1 MIENRR
7 IAKRYAK
14 AFIHDSVDKE
24 TVERLAQE
32 IRGFANALD
41 SDPEIKNFFLNPVVK
56 RATKIKAVERI
67 MNRLG
72 FSSFALELLVI
83 LIKKH
88 RLGIVNEIADELRDT
103 SDVINNRVRVRL
115 TTAAEPSVD
124 ELSEIAVRIQT
135 FFKRE
140 TVVDRVIDESIIG
153 GFILEGDGKRI
164 DLSVRGQIRRL
175 LEKV

>member
-24 TVERLAQE
+24 TVERLALE
-32 IRGFANALD
+32 IRGFAIALD

-67 MNRLG
+67 VERLG
-72 FSSFALELLVI
+72 YSSFALELLVI

-88 RLGIVNEIADELRDT
+88 RLGIVNEVADELRDT
-103 SDVINNRVRVRL
+103 SDTINNRVRIRL

-124 ELSEIAVRIQT
+124 ELSVIAQRIQT

-140 TVVDRVIDESIIG
+140 TVVERAIDESIIG

-164 DLSVRGQIRRL
+164 DLSVKGQIRRL